1 MKEVLK
7 PEAVVTNA
15 FPCSQLT
22 ALTGWIALNMT
33 MWHACKSSRNVGP
46 WT

>member
-22 ALTGWIALNMT
+22 ALLPALVPRKEIPISPSFHPS
-33 MWHACKSSRNVGP
+33 HA
-46 WT
+46 